1 MRCIKNNLYDMAKIY
16 SKKVVSSPLL
26 LPKKETISFILQFS
40 KALTMVKIGKMTFE
54 NFSN

>member
-1 MRCIKNNLYDMAKIY
+1 MAKIY